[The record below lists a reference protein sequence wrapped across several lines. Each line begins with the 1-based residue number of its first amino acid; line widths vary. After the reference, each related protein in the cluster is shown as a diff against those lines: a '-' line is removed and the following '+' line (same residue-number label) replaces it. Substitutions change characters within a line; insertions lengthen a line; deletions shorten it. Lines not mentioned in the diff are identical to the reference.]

1 MITRFFRYIVIGVV
15 VLIIQKFGDDF
26 FTISSVAPQFI
37 LLYIVYISMKEGQMA
52 GMITGFAAGLFND
65 LLTTH
70 FIGYTSFVGVIAAFV
85 AGFFYKESDAE
96 LVGKTLNFSW
106 VSALSIFIAQF
117 FSLPLIQSGSDL
129 NYFYVFLKFT
139 FGVTIYTAIFS
150 LIVIFSIG
158 RKTRYV

>member
-1 MITRFFRYIVIGVV
+1 MITRFLRYTIFGVV
-15 VLIIQKFGDDF
+15 VLIAQKLGDDF

-37 LLYIVYISMKEGQMA
+37 LLFIVYVSLKEGQMA
-52 GMITGFAAGLFND
+52 GMINGFAAGLMND
-65 LLTTH
+65 LFTTH
-70 FIGYTSFVGVIAAFV
+70 FIGYTAFVGVIAAFV
-85 AGFFYKESDAE
+85 AGFFYKENDVE
-96 LVGKTLNFSW
+96 LVGKTLSFSW
-106 VSALSIFIAQF
+106 VSILSIFIAQF

-139 FGVTIYTAIFS
+139 FGVTIYTAVFS